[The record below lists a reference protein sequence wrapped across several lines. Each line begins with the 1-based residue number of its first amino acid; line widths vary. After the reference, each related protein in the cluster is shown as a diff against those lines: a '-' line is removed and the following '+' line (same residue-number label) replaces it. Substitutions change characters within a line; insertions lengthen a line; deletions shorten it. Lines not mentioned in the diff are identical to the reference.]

1 MADEPLFRTAISG
14 FNKDDVNVYI
24 EGLNRAAA
32 ENQDWFDRQSK
43 AMADTIKRLTRE
55 NNRLKA
61 EGGNPEAVEEL
72 QKQLAEKTEEC
83 EQLRRQLEQA
93 QKELKNAPL
102 SSNEQIRERVQEV
115 LREREDMKAKI
126 ARYEDELSRL
136 RQSAPDAPAEVGSE
150 LADRLAAAER
160 EAQQAKSVLLQARQ
174 KLIQMQSQN
183 DALRRQLEQTQEQ
196 AARQIDELSLQNR
209 QLRDK
214 EQEKPAIPSFSADL
228 RLREAQDR
236 VTGLEQ
242 EVARMRNENE
252 YLRANVTD
260 PEELRSMYDKSRLY
274 DDIKNNVGR
283 IITEARKRAADTV
296 SQAEEQKAQILRQG
310 MEGLSQMQKR
320 IEAMKKEIDV
330 AQKMYADT
338 SISMSGMFNSINDSI
353 NITENQLISIL
364 GPRMDPSA
372 TPAAP
377 SPAHPAERR
386 KTGNEDIWP
395 L

>member
-61 EGGNPEAVEEL
+61 EGGNPEAVDAL

-93 QKELKNAPL
+93 QQELKNAPL

-126 ARYEDELSRL
+126 ARYEEELSRL
-136 RQSAPDAPAEVGSE
+136 RQGAPETPAEAGSE
-150 LADRLAAAER
+150 QADRLAAAER

-236 VTGLEQ
+236 VTSLEQ

-364 GPRMDPSA
+364 GPQMDPPA
-372 TPAAP
+372 APAAP

>member
-93 QKELKNAPL
+93 QQELKNAPL

-150 LADRLAAAER
+150 QADRLAAAEH

-364 GPRMDPSA
+364 GPRMDPPA

>member
-93 QKELKNAPL
+93 QQELKNAPL

-150 LADRLAAAER
+150 QADRLAAAER

-236 VTGLEQ
+236 VTSLEQ

-364 GPRMDPSA
+364 GPRMDPPA

>member
-61 EGGNPEAVEEL
+61 EGGNPEAVDAL

-93 QKELKNAPL
+93 QQELKNAPL

-126 ARYEDELSRL
+126 ARYEEELSRL
-136 RQSAPDAPAEVGSE
+136 RQSAPETPAEVGSE
-150 LADRLAAAER
+150 QADRLAAAER

-236 VTGLEQ
+236 VTSLEQ

-338 SISMSGMFNSINDSI
+338 SISMSGMFNSINDSV

-364 GPRMDPSA
+364 GPQMDPPA
-372 TPAAP
+372 APAAP
-377 SPAHPAERR
+377 SPSRPAERR